1 MKNCPYCEFPNP
13 SEAVICRV
21 CSKRMDSGLSRTFSA
36 VMLFGL
42 LLFPLAAIFSTS
54 ISRGSLSI
62 HISTLTLILVGAGAA
77 AALIGALGRSL
88 VD

>member
-1 MKNCPYCEFPNP
+1 VLLYIILDQG
-13 SEAVICRV
+13 VHRV
-21 CSKRMDSGLSRTFSA
+21 
-36 VMLFGL
+36 
-42 LLFPLAAIFSTS
+42 AAIFSTS

-62 HISTLTLILVGAGAA
+62 QISTLTLILLGAGAA